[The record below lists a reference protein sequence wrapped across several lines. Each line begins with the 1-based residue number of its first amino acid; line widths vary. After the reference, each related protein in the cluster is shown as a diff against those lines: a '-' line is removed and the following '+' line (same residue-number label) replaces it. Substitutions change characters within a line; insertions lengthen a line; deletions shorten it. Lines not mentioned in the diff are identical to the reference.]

1 MTEPKQLE
9 SQLKTLRFR
18 WNNATKQYI
27 NTYPDAA
34 LGLDKAQNSR
44 NYQSILATKRDINL
58 LQATLNGLLETTG
71 NYIKSQNSRI
81 NQIKKVYNENKLDL
95 VTEKGNNQSG
105 KPLKI
110 DKYNENSKAYILT
123 SYYTIG
129 ILSISYFIYKQLKQ

>member
-9 SQLKTLRFR
+9 GQLKTLRFR

>member
-18 WNNATKQYI
+18 WKNATNQYI

-34 LGLDKAQNSR
+34 LGLDKTQNSR
-44 NYQSILATKRDINL
+44 NYQAILATKRDINL

-71 NYIKSQNSRI
+71 NYIKSQDSRI

-129 ILSISYFIYKQLKQ
+129 VLSISYFIYKQLKQ